1 MSKYE
6 STSVKKTIDE
16 LNESFFLPDIQRE
29 YVWLSDVKNRKI
41 ELLFDSLM
49 RGYPIGTLLFW
60 KLKKDI
66 LQTCSFDDKANSNEK
81 LNFQIYKFI
90 ENYDSRRPHNESID
104 VEKIRASELKL
115 VLDGQQ
121 RLTSLFI
128 GLRGSRFIA
137 KRIKKKE
144 VFVEQKLYLNLDH
157 KPEID
162 EPDDV
167 YNFEFLSDD
176 ELSLKKESGD
186 KWFKVGDILNLSNS
200 DIRTKEREQIFTPEE
215 ADILYAL
222 KECVEK
228 DDTLSYYTEDSN
240 SLDKVLNI
248 FIRVNS
254 GGQILSYSDLLMSIL
269 TSAFDSNIRQD
280 MNDFVEDIRSDF
292 PNFGRDQVLK
302 TALFLTNDSPKFILA
317 NFSKEKTA
325 KIKDN
330 WTKIKNSVTAAT
342 CFLKENGYAGRLS
355 SGYVITA
362 LSLFFFKKEVPNE
375 DDKREMLKFVQNTQ
389 LTSFFSSSLDTKLVA
404 IRKPI
409 VDESSFKI
417 INQKL
422 AALEK
427 NYLRI
432 TRDVIEDVVESARYG
447 KPETFAILQLLYPN
461 LNYNGEKN
469 FHIDHIFPK
478 TTKKKKLWPDGF
490 SQQKNCNKL
499 FNLQLLEG
507 VQNQQKLQKDPKDWI
522 SENFKTPEKR
532 LRYKEEN
539 FIPSTEGFDLD
550 YKNLEMFKTERIR
563 LIEDYLFKLFELN

>member
-49 RGYPIGTLLFW
+49 RGYPIGTFLFW
-60 KLKKDI
+60 KLKKDV
-66 LQTCSFDDKANSNEK
+66 LQTCAFDGQDNQNEK

-90 ENYDSRRPHNESID
+90 ENYDSRKPHNESID

-144 VFVEQKLYLNLDH
+144 VFVEQKLYLNLGH
-157 KPEID
+157 QPKID

-167 YNFEFLSDD
+167 YKFEFLSDD
-176 ELSLKKESGD
+176 EQKLKNGAGE
-186 KWFKVGDILNLSNS
+186 KWFKVGDILNLSTL
-200 DIRTKEREQIFTPEE
+200 DIRNKERENIFSPEE
-215 ADILYAL
+215 ADILYSL
-222 KECVEK
+222 KDCVEK

-269 TSAFDSNIRQD
+269 TSAFDSNVRQD
-280 MNDFVEDIRSDF
+280 MNEFVEETKSDF

-325 KIKDN
+325 KIKDC
-330 WTKIKNSVTAAT
+330 WAKIKECITAAIV
-342 CFLKENGYAGRLS
+342 FLKENGYAGRLS

-362 LSLFFFKKEVPNE
+362 LSLFIFKKETPSE
-375 DDKREMLKFVQNTQ
+375 EDKREMLKFVQNAQ
-389 LTSFFSSSLDTKLVA
+389 LTSFFSSSLDTKLIA

-409 VDESSFKI
+409 MEGSSFKD

-422 AALEK
+422 SSLEK
-427 NYLRI
+427 NSLRI

-447 KPETFAILQLLYPN
+447 KPETFAVLQLLYPN
-461 LNYNGEKN
+461 LNYNGEKS
-469 FHIDHIFPK
+469 FHVDHIFPK

-507 VQNQQKLQKDPKDWI
+507 IQNQQKLQKDPKDWI
-522 SENFKTPEKR
+522 NENFKTPEKQ

-539 FIPSTEGFDLD
+539 FIPTIEGFDLD
-550 YKNLEMFKTERIR
+550 YKNMEVFKTERIR
-563 LIEDYLFKLFELN
+563 LIEDRLFELFELD

>member
-49 RGYPIGTLLFW
+49 RGYPIGTFLFW
-60 KLKKDI
+60 KLKKDV
-66 LQTCSFDDKANSNEK
+66 LQTCAFDGQDNQNEK

-90 ENYDSRRPHNESID
+90 ENYDSRKPHNESID

-144 VFVEQKLYLNLDH
+144 VFVEQKLYLNLGH
-157 KPEID
+157 QPKID

-167 YNFEFLSDD
+167 YKFEFLSDD
-176 ELSLKKESGD
+176 EQKLKNGAGE
-186 KWFKVGDILNLSNS
+186 KWFKVGDILNLSTL
-200 DIRTKEREQIFTPEE
+200 DIRNKERENIFSPEE
-215 ADILYAL
+215 ADILYSL
-222 KECVEK
+222 KDCVEK

-269 TSAFDSNIRQD
+269 TSAFDSNVRQD
-280 MNDFVEDIRSDF
+280 MNEFVEETKSDF

-325 KIKDN
+325 KIKDC
-330 WTKIKNSVTAAT
+330 WAKIKECITAAIV
-342 CFLKENGYAGRLS
+342 FLKENGYAGRLS

-362 LSLFFFKKEVPNE
+362 LSLFIFKKETPSEE
-375 DDKREMLKFVQNTQ
+375 DRREMLKFVQNAQ
-389 LTSFFSSSLDTKLVA
+389 LTSFFSSSLDTKLIA
-404 IRKPI
+404 IRKSI
-409 VDESSFKI
+409 MEGSSFKD

-422 AALEK
+422 SSLEK
-427 NYLRI
+427 NSLRI

-447 KPETFAILQLLYPN
+447 KPETFAVLQLLYPN
-461 LNYNGEKN
+461 LNYNGEKS
-469 FHIDHIFPK
+469 FHVDHIFPK

-507 VQNQQKLQKDPKDWI
+507 IQNQQKLQKDPKDWI
-522 SENFKTPEKR
+522 NENFKTPEKQ

-539 FIPSTEGFDLD
+539 FIPTIEGFDLD
-550 YKNLEMFKTERIR
+550 YKNMEVFKTERIR
-563 LIEDYLFKLFELN
+563 LIEDRLFELFELD

>member
-49 RGYPIGTLLFW
+49 RGYPIGTFLFW
-60 KLKKDI
+60 KLKKDV
-66 LQTCSFDDKANSNEK
+66 LQACSFEDNANTNEK

-90 ENYDSRRPHNESID
+90 ENYDSRKPHNESID
-104 VEKIRASELKL
+104 IEKIRTSEIKL

-128 GLRGSRFIA
+128 GLRGSRFVA
-137 KRIKKKE
+137 KRIKKKV

-157 KPEID
+157 QPKID

-167 YNFEFLSDD
+167 YEFDFLSKD
-176 ELSLKKESGD
+176 ELSQKKETGE
-186 KWFKVGDILNLSNS
+186 KWFKVGDILSLSS
-200 DIRTKEREQIFTPEE
+200 RDIRDKERDNFFTREE
-215 ADILYAL
+215 AEVLFDL
-222 KECVEK
+222 KDCVEK

-280 MNDFVEDIRSDF
+280 MNDFVEEVKSDF

-325 KIKDN
+325 KIKDC
-330 WTKIKNSVTAAT
+330 WAKIKNSVTAAT
-342 CFLKENGYAGRLS
+342 GFLKENGYAGRLS

-362 LSLFFFKKEVPNE
+362 LSLFFLKKEDPSE
-375 DDKREMLKFVQNTQ
+375 EDKREMLKFVQNTQ
-389 LTSFFSSSLDTKLVA
+389 LTSYFSSSLDTKLIA
-404 IRKPI
+404 IRKP
-409 VDESSFKI
+409 VVEESSFKD
-417 INQKL
+417 INKKL
-422 AALEK
+422 ATLEK

-447 KPETFAILQLLYPN
+447 KPETFALLQLLYPN

-469 FHIDHIFPK
+469 FHVDHIFPK
-478 TTKKKKLWPDGF
+478 TGKKKKLWPEGF

-522 SENFKTPEKR
+522 NENFKTIEKQQ
-532 LRYKEEN
+532 RYKEEN
-539 FIPSTEGFDLD
+539 FIPLTEDLD

>member
-49 RGYPIGTLLFW
+49 RGYPIGTFLFW
-60 KLKKDI
+60 KLKKDV
-66 LQTCSFDDKANSNEK
+66 LQACSFEDNANTNEK

-90 ENYDSRRPHNESID
+90 ENYDSRKPHNESID
-104 VEKIRASELKL
+104 IEKIRTSEIKL

-128 GLRGSRFIA
+128 GLRGSRFVA
-137 KRIKKKE
+137 KRIKKKV

-157 KPEID
+157 QPKID

-167 YNFEFLSDD
+167 YEFDFLSKD
-176 ELSLKKESGD
+176 ELSQKKETGE
-186 KWFKVGDILNLSNS
+186 KWFKVGDILSLSS
-200 DIRTKEREQIFTPEE
+200 RDIRDKERDNFFTREE
-215 ADILYAL
+215 AEVLFDL
-222 KECVEK
+222 KDCVEK

-280 MNDFVEDIRSDF
+280 MNDFVEEVKSDF

-325 KIKDN
+325 KIKDC

-342 CFLKENGYAGRLS
+342 GFLKENGYAGRLS

-362 LSLFFFKKEVPNE
+362 LSLFFFKKEDPSE
-375 DDKREMLKFVQNTQ
+375 EDKREMLKFVQNTQ
-389 LTSFFSSSLDTKLVA
+389 LTSYFSSSLDTKLIA
-404 IRKPI
+404 IRKP
-409 VDESSFKI
+409 VVEESSFKD
-417 INQKL
+417 INKKL
-422 AALEK
+422 ATLEK

-447 KPETFAILQLLYPN
+447 KPETFALLQLLYPN

-469 FHIDHIFPK
+469 FHVDHIFPK
-478 TTKKKKLWPDGF
+478 TGKKKKLWPEGF

-522 SENFKTPEKR
+522 NENFKTIEKQQ
-532 LRYKEEN
+532 RYKEEN
-539 FIPSTEGFDLD
+539 FIPLTEDLD